1 MTLRPSL
8 PRLVPSLALLVSLA
22 FALAATVHA
31 ADSWQA
37 GLGRAKI
44 TPAEPL
50 WMTGY
55 AARTKPGTTAA
66 QDLWVKALAVQDAAG
81 TRGVLIT
88 VDLCGITRPISE
100 TVAAALMRRFSLPRS
115 AVMINASHT
124 HSGPVVDGYLAGL
137 RLITGRDQER
147 LVAYRAFVE
156 EQMIAAASQALT
168 SLAPAALATGYGEA
182 TFGINRRN
190 NPAGEL
196 AKRTA
201 AGTLVGPTDPRVPIL
216 VVKDAKGRL
225 LGVLVSYACHN
236 TTLSGNEFHG
246 DFAGSMQLELERRHP
261 GITALFVTGCAA
273 DINPFPRG
281 AIAHADAHGQALAD
295 TTDRVLAGA
304 LSPVSGRFGSAFDDI
319 TLTFSRLPTE
329 EELRSNREKEQP
341 NKEMY
346 QAWSQVVSEDLRKR
360 GPAATLE
367 QKYPIQ
373 AWRVGA
379 LSWIA
384 LGGEVVV
391 DYSLR
396 LRRELGDSAWVFGYS
411 TDVMAYI
418 PSERVLKEGRYEGDT
433 SMVPYGKPG
442 KWSPGLEDKIITR
455 ATELVKAAGSQK

>member
-1 MTLRPSL
+1 MFTSLR
-8 PRLVPSLALLVSLA
+8 RLVPALALLVSLSTT
-22 FALAATVHA
+22 ALAADT
-31 ADSWQA
+31 WQA

-44 TPAEPL
+44 TPTEPL

-66 QDLWVKALAVQDAAG
+66 QDLWVKALAVQDTAG
-81 TRGVLIT
+81 NRGVLIT
-88 VDLCGITRPISE
+88 ADLCGITRQISE
-100 TVAAALMRRFSLPRS
+100 TVAAELIRRFSLPRS

-137 RLITGRDQER
+137 RLITGKDQER
-147 LVAYRAFVE
+147 LVAYRAFIE
-156 EQMIAAASQALT
+156 QQMIEAASQAIK
-168 SLAPAALATGYGEA
+168 SLAPAALASGYGEA

-216 VVKDAKGRL
+216 VVKDARGTL

-281 AIAHADAHGQALAD
+281 EVVHADAHGKALAD
-295 TTDRVLAGA
+295 TTERVLAGP
-304 LSPVSGRFGSAFDDI
+304 LSPISGKFGSAFDDI
-319 TLTFSRLPTE
+319 TLTFSRIPTE
-329 EELRSNREKEQP
+329 EELRTNREKEQP

-346 QAWSQVVSEDLRKR
+346 QAWSHIVSEDLQKR
-360 GPAATLE
+360 GPSAILA

-373 AWRVGA
+373 AWRVGP

-384 LGGEVVV
+384 LSGEVVV

-396 LRRELGDSAWVFGYS
+396 LRRELGDSTWVFGYS

-418 PSERVLKEGRYEGDT
+418 PNERVLKEGRYEGDT

-442 KWSPGLEDKIITR
+442 KWSPGLEDKIVTR
-455 ATELVKAAGSQK
+455 ATELVKAAGTGK